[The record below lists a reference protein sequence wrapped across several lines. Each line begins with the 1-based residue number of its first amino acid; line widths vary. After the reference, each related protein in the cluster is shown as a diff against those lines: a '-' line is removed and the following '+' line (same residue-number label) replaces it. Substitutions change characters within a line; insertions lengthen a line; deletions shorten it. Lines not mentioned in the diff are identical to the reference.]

1 MIIEGRNAVIEALRG
16 EVTVEKV
23 LLQKDTQ
30 NLNSKTVVSLCREKK
45 IPVQFVDKVAL
56 ERLSNTGDHRGFI
69 AITTDFKY
77 SELSDLT
84 VRHGKRSRLLVLLD
98 GLEDPHNFGAIIR
111 VVDCAGADGIVIPRR
126 RNCGVTDTVVKV
138 SSGAA
143 SHVKVAKVANIND
156 AIRELKEDGYT
167 VLAADMDGDSVYS
180 TDLRGDIALVI
191 GGEGDGVHQLT
202 RKLCDGAISLP
213 QNGKVNSLNAS
224 VACGILLYE
233 CVRQRG
239 DKNER

>member
-1 MIIEGRNAVIEALRG
+1 MIVEGRNAVLEALRG
-16 EVTVEKV
+16 DVTVEKV
-23 LLQKDTQ
+23 LLLKDAQ
-30 NLNSKTVVSLCREKK
+30 NLNAKAVVSLCREKK
-45 IPVQFVDKVAL
+45 IPVQFVDKYAL

-69 AITTDFKY
+69 AVTTDFSY

-84 VRHGKRSRLLVLLD
+84 VKKGKKARLLILLD

-111 VVDCAGADGIVIPRR
+111 VADCAGADGIVIPRR

-143 SHVKVAKVANIND
+143 SHVKVAKVANLND

-180 TDLRGDIALVI
+180 TDLRSDLAIVI
-191 GGEGDGVHQLT
+191 GGEGNGVHQLT
-202 RKLCDGAISLP
+202 QKLCDGVIALP
-213 QNGKVNSLNAS
+213 QKGKVNSLNAS
-224 VACGILLYE
+224 VACGIILYE

-239 DKNER
+239 NG

>member
-1 MIIEGRNAVIEALRG
+1 MIIEGRNAVVEALRG

-23 LLQKDTQ
+23 LLLKDAQ
-30 NLNSKTVVSLCREKK
+30 NLNAKTVLSLCREKK
-45 IPVQFVDKVAL
+45 VPVQFVDKLAL

-69 AITTDFKY
+69 AVATDYKY
-77 SELSDLT
+77 SELEELT
-84 VRHGKRSRLLVLLD
+84 VRHGKKPRLLVLLD

-143 SHVKVAKVANIND
+143 SHVKVAKVANLND

-167 VLAADMDGDSVYS
+167 VLAADMGGESVYA
-180 TDLRGDIALVI
+180 TDLRKDVAIVI
-191 GGEGDGVHQLT
+191 GGEGEGVHQLT
-202 RKLCDGAISLP
+202 RKLCDGVIGLP
-213 QNGKVNSLNAS
+213 QNGRVNSLNAS

-239 DKNER
+239 IR